1 MKLKNFKRENMI
13 PLPVTLISTASKD
26 GIRNI
31 APYSCVVTIL
41 RPTNLVCIASAMMR
55 DTFVNIEETGEFV
68 INMISTDMVDKVIP
82 TSSHVAFDIDEYD
95 LANLEATQSKE
106 INAPGIKGAY
116 SKIEC
121 KLRKIY
127 KDKDPIGIPYLLII
141 GEVVNL
147 EVEDDCLDKKFG
159 VLDLNKV
166 KPLMMLESDKG
177 MHFCTIEDID
187 KFETFGAMF
196 PDGKDPLE
204 WMYGGEDYED

>member
-13 PLPVTLISTASKD
+13 PLPVTLISTANKE

-55 DTFVNIEETGEFV
+55 DTYVNIEETGEFV
-68 INMISTDMVDKVIP
+68 INMISADMVDAVIP
-82 TSSHVAFDIDEYD
+82 TSSHVSFEVDEYE
-95 LANLEATQSKE
+95 LAGLEATESKKVS
-106 INAPGIKGAY
+106 APGIKGAY
-116 SKIEC
+116 SQMEC
-121 KLRKIY
+121 KLTKIY

-141 GEVVNL
+141 GEVVHL
-147 EVEDDCLDKKFG
+147 EVDDDCLDEEYG

-166 KPLMMLESDKG
+166 KPLMILESDKG
-177 MHFCTIEDID
+177 MHFCTIEDLN

-196 PDGKDPLE
+196 SDGKDSLE
-204 WMYGGEDYED
+204 WMYEGD

>member
-1 MKLKNFKRENMI
+1 MQLKNFKRENMI

-55 DTFVNIEETGEFV
+55 DTFANIEETGEFV
-68 INMISTDMVDKVIP
+68 INMISADMVDTVIP
-82 TSSHVAFDIDEYD
+82 TSSHVPFEVDEYE
-95 LANLEATQSKE
+95 LANLEATES
-106 INAPGIKGAY
+106 NAVSAPGIKGAY
-116 SKIEC
+116 CQMEC
-121 KLRKIY
+121 KLTKVY
-127 KDKDPIGIPYLLII
+127 HDKDPIGIPYLLII
-141 GEVVNL
+141 GEVVHL
-147 EVEDDCLDKKFG
+147 EVDEDCLDKEYG
-159 VLDLNKV
+159 VLDLEKV

-177 MHFCTIEDID
+177 MHFCTIEDLD

-204 WMYGGEDYED
+204 WMYQDDE